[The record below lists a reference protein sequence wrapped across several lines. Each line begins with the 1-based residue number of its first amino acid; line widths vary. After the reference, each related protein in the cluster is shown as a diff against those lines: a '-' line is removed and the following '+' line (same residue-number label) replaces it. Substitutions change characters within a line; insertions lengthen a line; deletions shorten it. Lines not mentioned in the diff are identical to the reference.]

1 MNAMHG
7 RLPVLPLRNAVLFP
21 GLTQVVKVG
30 RERSVNALL
39 QAENR
44 GFWIITTQQIP
55 QDAGT
60 STEAVIG
67 PTDLHQIGTLCRIDS
82 MKGKPENGYQ
92 VVLRAFSRVRLEDLK
107 LVEDG
112 NYLEGLGAPHDDVN
126 DMTEATEKA
135 LLESLR
141 QLGRDI
147 LKVLPGNTEQL
158 NSMLGGIDDLA
169 YLTAL
174 CAGNIDVD
182 LKEKQKILEMV
193 NLRERALHLLT
204 LMKSFQESLELQ
216 AEIRNKLSQKLG
228 QQQRQSI
235 LREHMKAIREEL
247 EGSSEDGNFEEKM
260 RRKFDEAGLPEEV
273 RKVADSELRRLTE
286 IGPQSPE
293 SHVIRNYL
301 ELIAALPWSKSA
313 AETDIDLAEAR
324 RILDAD
330 HFGMDVVKKRII
342 QQLAVMKLRRNAKGS
357 ILLLLG
363 PPGIGKTSLATSIAK
378 ALGRKFIRVSVGG
391 VRDDAEIRGHRR
403 TYVGALPGRIIA
415 GLKRVQENNPVF
427 LLDEIDKMG
436 RGFQGDPAAAL
447 LEVLD
452 PEQNA
457 NFTDHYLELPFDLSK
472 VMFIATANQLDGI
485 PAPLLDRMEII
496 DMTGYTLAE
505 KFHIAKN
512 HLIPKQMAEQGFQNG
527 SVIVEDDALTRL
539 ISSYTREAG
548 VRELE
553 RKVAAV
559 LRGVSE
565 KVVGRIERGE
575 TEPVRIRS
583 FDIEEILG
591 PDRYLMEEA
600 LEANPPGVVTGLA
613 WTPVGGDILFVE
625 TTAMPGRG
633 DLILTGKLGDV
644 MRESAQI
651 AQSLIRSHLKDL
663 GLKMDWRK
671 YDLHLHVPAGAT
683 PKDGPSA
690 GVSILSSMISLL
702 TGRAVSSKLA
712 MTGEITL
719 RGAITPVGGIKEKVI
734 AAHRAG
740 VRTVIL
746 PERNRRDL
754 REIPEDVLKELEIHF
769 VSRVEELL
777 KVVFDLE
784 LSPIETQFLIDPPLT
799 TSTYTDL
806 ADDQSVPMNPMTGA
820 SQISD
825 VDPLAPGRGA
835 QARPAS
841 PADPS

>member
-1 MNAMHG
+1 MTSMHG

-30 RERSVNALL
+30 RERSVSALKE
-39 QAENR
+39 AEKR

-55 QDAGT
+55 QDDAIPA
-60 STEAVIG
+60 EKPIG
-67 PTDLHQIGTLCRIDS
+67 ADGVHTVGTLCRIDS
-82 MKGKPENGYQ
+82 LKGKPENGYQ
-92 VVLRAFSRVRLEDLK
+92 VVLRGFARVRLEDLK
-107 LVEDG
+107 L
-112 NYLEGLGAPHDDVN
+112 LESENFLEAFGQQLDDVN
-126 DMTEATEKA
+126 DMNEQTEKA
-135 LLESLR
+135 LLDSLR
-141 QLGRDI
+141 QLGKDI
-147 LKVLPGNTEQL
+147 LKVLPGNTDQL
-158 NSMLGGIDDLA
+158 NEMLNGIDDLS

-182 LKEKQKILEMV
+182 LKEKQKILEMT
-193 NLRERALHLLT
+193 NLRERALHLLN
-204 LMKSFQESLELQ
+204 LMKSFKESLELQ

-247 EGSSEDGNFEEKM
+247 DGSSEDGTFEEKM
-260 RRKFDEAGLPEEV
+260 QKKFDEAGLPDEV
-273 RKVADSELRRLTE
+273 RKVAESELRRLTE

-313 AETDIDLAEAR
+313 VETDIDLEAAR

-330 HFGMDVVKKRII
+330 HYGMEQVKKRIV
-342 QQLAVMKLRRNAKGS
+342 QQLAVMKLRKNAKGS
-357 ILLLLG
+357 ILLFLG
-363 PPGIGKTSLATSIAK
+363 PPGIGKTSLASSIAK

-403 TYVGALPGRIIA
+403 TYVGALPGRVIA

-436 RGFQGDPAAAL
+436 RGYQGDPAAAL

-457 NFTDHYLELPFDLSK
+457 NFTDHYLEVPFDLSK

-512 HLIPKQMAEQGFQNG
+512 HLIPKQMEEQGFKPG
-527 SVIVEDDALTRL
+527 TAILEDDALTRL

-548 VRELE
+548 VRELD

-565 KVVGRIERGE
+565 KVVAKIEKNE
-575 TEPVRIRS
+575 TDPVRIKS

-591 PDRYLMEEA
+591 PDRYLTEEA

-663 GLKMDWRK
+663 GLNLEWRK

-702 TGRAVSSKLA
+702 TGRPVSSKLA

-740 VRTVIL
+740 IRTVVL

-754 REIPEDVLKELEIHF
+754 REIPQDVVSEMEIHF
-769 VSRVEELL
+769 VARVEELL
-777 KVVFDLE
+777 KLVFDLD
-784 LSPIETQFLIDPPLT
+784 LKPIETQFLLDLPLT
-799 TSTYTDL
+799 VKAEYADLESVEPKGPPRTDMPRPTTEE
-806 ADDQSVPMNPMTGA
+806 AFPESNDGV
-820 SQISD
+820 
-825 VDPLAPGRGA
+825 
-835 QARPAS
+835 QAEQE
-841 PADPS
+841 

>member
-1 MNAMHG
+1 MSQAQR
-7 RLPVLPLRNAVLFP
+7 RLSVLPLRNAVLFP

-30 RERSVNALL
+30 RQRSVHALL
-39 QAENR
+39 EAEKR
-44 GFWIITTQQIP
+44 GYWIITTQQIS
-55 QDAGT
+55 QDANLNG
-60 STEAVIG
+60 ERQIGVDDVHAV
-67 PTDLHQIGTLCRIDS
+67 GTLCRVDS
-82 MKGKPENGYQ
+82 MNGKPETGYQ
-92 VVLRAFSRVRLEDLK
+92 VALRGFARVRLDDLK
-107 LVEDG
+107 LVEG
-112 NYLEGLGAPHDDVN
+112 PNYLEAFGQNLDDIN
-126 DMTEATEKA
+126 DMNEQTESA
-135 LLESLR
+135 LLDSLR
-141 QLGRDI
+141 QLGKDI
-147 LKVLPGNTEQL
+147 LRVIPANTDPMNEL
-158 NSMLGGIDDLA
+158 LTSVEDLS

-182 LKEKQKILEMV
+182 LKEKQKLLEMT
-193 NLRERALHLLT
+193 NLRERSLYLLN
-204 LMKSFQESLELQ
+204 LMKTFKEGLELQ

-228 QQQRQSI
+228 LQQRQSI
-235 LREHMKAIREEL
+235 LREHMRAIREEL
-247 EGSSEDGNFEEKM
+247 DGGSEEGSFEEKM
-260 RRKFDEAGLPEEV
+260 QKKFDEAGLPDEV
-273 RKVADSELRRLTE
+273 RKVAESELKRLTE
-286 IGPQSPE
+286 LGTQSPE

-301 ELIAALPWSKSA
+301 ELIAALPWAKSA
-313 AETDIDLAEAR
+313 AETEIDLQGAR
-324 RILDAD
+324 AILDAD
-330 HFGMDVVKKRII
+330 HFGMNDVKKRII
-342 QQLAVMKLRRNAKGS
+342 QQLAVMKLRKNSKGS
-357 ILLLLG
+357 ILLFLG

-403 TYVGALPGRIIA
+403 TYVGALPGRVIA

-436 RGFQGDPAAAL
+436 RGYQGDPAAAL

-457 NFTDHYLELPFDLSK
+457 NFTDHYLEVPFDLSK
-472 VMFIATANQLDGI
+472 VMFIATANQLEGI
-485 PAPLLDRMEII
+485 PAALLDRMEII

-512 HLIPKQMAEQGFQNG
+512 HLLPKQMEEQGFTKG
-527 SVIVEDDALTRL
+527 TVTVDDDAVTRL
-539 ISSYTREAG
+539 IASYTREAG

-565 KVVGRIERGE
+565 KVVQKQEKGE
-575 TEPVRIRS
+575 AEAVRITA

-591 PDRYLMEEA
+591 PDRYISDQA

-613 WTPVGGDILFVE
+613 WTPVGGDILFIE

-633 DLILTGKLGDV
+633 ELILTGKLGDV

-663 GLKMDWRK
+663 GLTLDWRK

-702 TGRAVSSKLA
+702 IGRPVSSKLA

-740 VRTVIL
+740 IRTVIL

-754 REIPEDVLKELEIHF
+754 REIPKDVLDDLEVHF
-769 VSRVEELL
+769 AARVEELL
-777 KVVFDLE
+777 KLVFDLE
-784 LSPIETQFLIDPPLT
+784 LKPVEPQFLLELALT
-799 TSTYTDL
+799 TGTDFQ
-806 ADDQSVPMNPMTGA
+806 DVHGQPSRA
-820 SQISD
+820 SF
-825 VDPLAPGRGA
+825 APGVASHSQNA
-835 QARPAS
+835 QA
-841 PADPS
+841 PSEMKTEV